1 MADVVVR
8 GADDLAEHD
17 PVPAERAAGTAGQLR
32 SGEARSRAAR
42 PVRADRVGVRVQ
54 VGLVGVVDQHEP
66 DRGLVL
72 VDLVDAVHQRD
83 LGRGHIRGAA
93 EVRRVRLVG
102 DEREPVR
109 AQHVTG
115 GRTAAVR
122 RELDGRRRDLLVV
135 AFLELERPVRVLR
148 QVARVVDDVGV
159 VVRLARRV
167 DVPVALRR
175 ADRGVEAERADV
187 RANRRGGI
195 VEPATAVGADL
206 GMGTREPRLHDRRVL
221 EREALREAA
230 RAGQGED
237 ERRVLRSRRALA
249 WRLSQQRR
257 DRVLVELVGT
267 KLLRLGVGA
276 ARRGLRRRRPHGE
289 GRALV
294 RAHRRRDEHPD
305 REREQRSEHP
315 DVPRPAR
322 RPSAASTASPCSCP
336 LPCRERA
343 SKEPHARS
351 VHPSL
356 STHGSSRGSLQ
367 LFFATYDFV

>member
-1 MADVVVR
+1 MADVVVG

-17 PVPAERAAGTAGQLR
+17 PVPAERAAAAAGQLR

-83 LGRGHIRGAA
+83 LGRGHVRGA
-93 EVRRVRLVG
+93 EVGRVRLVG
-102 DEREPVR
+102 DQREPVG

-115 GRTAAVR
+115 GRAAAVG
-122 RELDGRRRDLLVV
+122 RELDGRRRERLVV
-135 AFLELERPVRVLR
+135 AFLELERPVRVAR
-148 QVARVVDDVGV
+148 EVARVVDDVGV

-175 ADRGVEAERADV
+175 ADRGVEAERAHV

-195 VEPATAVGADL
+195 VDPATAVGADL
-206 GMGTREPRLHDRRVL
+206 GMRTRELRLHDRRVL
-221 EREALREAA
+221 QLEALRDAA

-237 ERRVLRSRRALA
+237 ERRALRSRRALA
-249 WRLSQQRR
+249 WRLSEQGR

-267 KLLRLGVGA
+267 KLLRLSVGA

-289 GRALV
+289 GRALI
-294 RAHRRRDEHPD
+294 RAHRRRNQHPD
-305 REREQRSEHP
+305 CERQQRSEHP
-315 DVPRPAR
+315 AVPRP
-322 RPSAASTASPCSCP
+322 
-336 LPCRERA
+336 
-343 SKEPHARS
+343 
-351 VHPSL
+351 
-356 STHGSSRGSLQ
+356 
-367 LFFATYDFV
+367 